1 MMLAAGGSLSAVWT
15 TRWNVEDELN
25 HYDKKALED
34 LKIELEEKRRQLE
47 TSESIYAQL
56 LKRFGE
62 PRACVEYAEMVTC
75 FTKLED
81 MKDSEPCCYYRGE
94 RHYVEEKCMKCFGRG
109 YHRDEKLA
117 SVDRLIERSRKM
129 VLQREKEL
137 QAAKKAISSVNAT
150 LKLLLKDLKE
160 NETEKIALE
169 QLHGNLLNEVSET
182 EGKEMDQNSKI
193 EIIERLESQLSSLDV
208 SLKRVQHQEELNDR
222 EVHKTRGRLLGMKV
236 SAIEIQRKLHEES
249 SKFLLYKRLKL
260 RRQKRLK
267 WNMILLRDNH
277 ARRLIEKAHKI
288 WKKLERTE
296 VAYLFTDDEEMTKLL
311 EEHGKKSNDEL
322 ETAWLIELSNHKLRR
337 MMLEATHEM
346 DRERTVSWRFEKH
359 IILGDVIKGWNEY
372 DSKGR
377 PVLHVK
383 YQSPTGTGGHVQPY
397 YCHNFQHDE
406 CDLPCPHNHVH
417 EYIPKD
423 LKQDSLRRQGFKG
436 GNVDCVSPG
445 ADKYIIDKPTLM
457 VSFFK
462 YEQIEKYMIQK
473 IRVYV
478 DGNGAGEGVQQIY
491 GVAYS
496 QMNEVPGKIIP
507 SAVSIPID
515 IKSGQDPGWVE
526 CPFSNP
532 VSLPVT
538 DRQNIDDEEGGVE
551 GGVWIGIYA
560 PHGAGIIRI
569 YGHNMKGRKS
579 KSLLRKN
586 LKVVDNYLLTAPPI
600 QFPINEVV
608 DFRPSLYTETAGLSA
623 RVLQMLLDVAK
634 LRLRLNQLLLAVTQ
648 AESEG
653 KQNR

>member
-1 MMLAAGGSLSAVWT
+1 
-15 TRWNVEDELN
+15 
-25 HYDKKALED
+25 
-34 LKIELEEKRRQLE
+34 
-47 TSESIYAQL
+47 
-56 LKRFGE
+56 
-62 PRACVEYAEMVTC
+62 
-75 FTKLED
+75 
-81 MKDSEPCCYYRGE
+81 
-94 RHYVEEKCMKCFGRG
+94 
-109 YHRDEKLA
+109 
-117 SVDRLIERSRKM
+117 
-129 VLQREKEL
+129 
-137 QAAKKAISSVNAT
+137 
-150 LKLLLKDLKE
+150 
-160 NETEKIALE
+160 
-169 QLHGNLLNEVSET
+169 
-182 EGKEMDQNSKI
+182 
-193 EIIERLESQLSSLDV
+193 
-208 SLKRVQHQEELNDR
+208 
-222 EVHKTRGRLLGMKV
+222 
-236 SAIEIQRKLHEES
+236 
-249 SKFLLYKRLKL
+249 
-260 RRQKRLK
+260 
-267 WNMILLRDNH
+267 
-277 ARRLIEKAHKI
+277 
-288 WKKLERTE
+288 
-296 VAYLFTDDEEMTKLL
+296 
-311 EEHGKKSNDEL
+311 
-322 ETAWLIELSNHKLRR
+322 
-337 MMLEATHEM
+337 MLEATHEM

-417 EYIPKD
+417 EYIPMD
-423 LKQDSLRRQGFKG
+423 LKQESLRRQGFKG

-623 RVLQMLLDVAK
+623 RLLQMLLDVAK

-648 AESEG
+648 AESEA